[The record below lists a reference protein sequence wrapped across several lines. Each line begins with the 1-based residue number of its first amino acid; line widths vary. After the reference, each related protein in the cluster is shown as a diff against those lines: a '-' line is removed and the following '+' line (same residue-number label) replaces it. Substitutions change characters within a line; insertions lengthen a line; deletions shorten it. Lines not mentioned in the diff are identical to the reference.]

1 VLAAVD
7 FADDR
12 SELFDVERH
21 LFTFQN
27 GEVTAK
33 FAVLNADRRWNPT
46 STRAR
51 LAKKARWALMIGFL
65 LVGLYLI
72 LKDLFQ

>member
-1 VLAAVD
+1 MLAAVD
-7 FADDR
+7 FTDDR

-27 GEVTAK
+27 EEVTAK
-33 FAVLNADRRWNPT
+33 FAVLNANRRWNPT
-46 STRAR
+46 SSRAR
-51 LAKKARWALMIGFL
+51 IANKAQWALMSGFL

-72 LKDLFQ
+72 CKDLFQ